1 MNTCEKCKYYE
12 KKDEPYGKCYYYKS
26 REVVAPAWMSGFG
39 ASQVLPNFGL
49 DCKAFEA
56 RAMLDSKD
64 SKLRRKGDPQP
75 LKSIWRQVEE
85 SHGRDL
91 SKWEEGLIGKDRLA
105 TEMDNSVEKR
115 LLSLEILVGELQK
128 KMGC

>member
-12 KKDEPYGKCYYYKS
+12 KKDEPYGKCCYFGASYKS
-26 REVVAPAWMSGFG
+26 GEVVAPAWMSG
-39 ASQVLPNFGL
+39 QVLPNFGL
-49 DCKAFEA
+49 DCKTFEA
-56 RAMLDSKD
+56 RLDSKD

-75 LKSIWRQVEE
+75 LKSVWRQVEE
-85 SHGRDL
+85 SPSRDL
-91 SKWEEGLIGKDRLA
+91 SRSQCQQWLLIRH
-105 TEMDNSVEKR
+105 VEKR